1 VPCVAA
7 TVAGER
13 GRGCRLEAV
22 EAAAGQ
28 R

>member
-1 VPCVAA
+1 VTTTLG

-22 EAAAGQ
+22 QGAAGP